1 MRRYGYCCINM
12 TLGEGKKDNRI
23 TTTRGMV
30 KKTFLERGLGY
41 ASENALLNARDLVK
55 VIKWN
60 NDHGIKMYRLS
71 SDIFPWASEYEF
83 RDLPDFNEIHQ
94 ALYNSTLLL
103 KIDLIVF
110 LDNII
115 R

>member
-1 MRRYGYCCINM
+1 MHRKY
-12 TLGEGKKDNRI
+12 
-23 TTTRGMV
+23 
-30 KKTFLERGLGY
+30 
-41 ASENALLNARDLVK
+41 ALLNARDLVK

-94 ALYNSTLLL
+94 ALLEAGVEAKRCGTKNYLSSVPLWGFSFCPGRCS
-103 KIDLIVF
+103 DQGY
-110 LDNII
+110 
-115 R
+115 